1 MYTCPLNHTARRNQ
15 KCWPPS
21 RKYWCNVWHHCHH
34 HHLCFLCHMM
44 HKMSVQGYG
53 SQAKL
58 LCLPK
63 IAATWGSLGS
73 PVLQLKQ
80 KNHNYTHL
88 LSMSN
93 QPSFHWAR
101 SPGITLKNQ
110 PISTTWWQHVTV
122 PGKCTF
128 DEIKTLI
135 NIVPLAKQTLHLRA
149 QVHLLYGLVWT
160 KLLVSVLRISAS
172 NM

>member
-1 MYTCPLNHTARRNQ
+1 MYTCPVNHTARRHQ
-15 KCWPPS
+15 KCWPLPGNIDAM
-21 RKYWCNVWHHCHH
+21 YGITVIIII
-34 HHLCFLCHMM
+34 LCFLCHMM
-44 HKMSVQGYG
+44 YKMSVQGYG

-63 IAATWGSLGS
+63 IAATWGSVGS

-93 QPSFHWAR
+93 QPSFHWTR

-122 PGKCTF
+122 PGQCTF

-135 NIVPLAKQTLHLRA
+135 KIVPLAKQTLHLRA
-149 QVHLLYGLVWT
+149 QLHLLYGLVWT

-172 NM
+172 NI